1 VSQLVLTAVVAEV
14 GAVAVAGGDD
24 DGGDGGLEAAE
35 AAVARPEKLALQRP
49 SCRHLTGSLRRVK
62 GFSSYSNEYHSFVP
76 ADVQK
81 NTASFVSRL
90 RGNIRLARKIYRE

>member
-1 VSQLVLTAVVAEV
+1 LVLTAVVAEV

-35 AAVARPEKLALQRP
+35 VAVARPEKLALQRP

-62 GFSSYSNEYHSFVP
+62 GFSSYSKEYHSFVP

-81 NTASFVSRL
+81 NTGR
-90 RGNIRLARKIYRE
+90 IRFAMAGKYPSCPENL